1 MSGFFVVFSR
11 NINQAN
17 SVRNVISIILMA
29 LFHIVTNPNPLTTL
43 LQIYQEDEKGS
54 NTVPLKFTRQ
64 TQHQGKLEMN

>member
-1 MSGFFVVFSR
+1 
-11 NINQAN
+11 
-17 SVRNVISIILMA
+17 MA